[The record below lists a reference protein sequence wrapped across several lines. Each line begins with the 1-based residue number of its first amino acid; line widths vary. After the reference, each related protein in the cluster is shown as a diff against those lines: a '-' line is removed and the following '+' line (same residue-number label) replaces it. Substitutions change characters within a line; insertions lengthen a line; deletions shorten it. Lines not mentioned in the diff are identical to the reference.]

1 MPDALLP
8 PEIAR
13 RAEELGVKKAALDAP
28 STVLLAV
35 LAGAFIALGAAFATV
50 AWAGTAGEAPW
61 GWARVV
67 GGACF
72 SLGLMLVVVGGAELF
87 TGNNLLVMAWAS
99 GRVPTARLLRNW
111 GLVFCGN
118 ALGAVGT
125 AALVALG
132 RSWTFGQGAAGRV
145 ALDLAAAKLALDP
158 LQAVVL
164 GVLCNTLVCL
174 AVWMSYS
181 ARSTADRLLAVF
193 LPVTAFVA
201 CGFEHS
207 IANLYFVPLAILIRD
222 SAPEA
227 FWAAIGRTPAD
238 YAALGWVP
246 FLVKNLLPV
255 TLGNVLGGG
264 GLVAAVYWVV
274 YLRPKPA

>member
-1 MPDALLP
+1 MADALLP
-8 PEIAR
+8 PEMAR
-13 RAEELGVKKAALDAP
+13 RAEEIGVKKAGLDAP

-35 LAGAFIALGAAFATV
+35 LAGSFIALGAAFATV
-50 AWAGTAGEAPW
+50 AWAGTAGEVPW

-72 SLGLMLVVVGGAELF
+72 SVGLMMVVVGGAELF

-99 GRVPTARLLRNW
+99 GKVPTTRLLRNW
-111 GLVFCGN
+111 GLVFLGN
-118 ALGAVGT
+118 AVGAVAT

-145 ALDLAAAKLALDP
+145 ALDIAAAKLALDP
-158 LQAVVL
+158 LPAVVL

-174 AVWMSYS
+174 AVWMSFS

-193 LPVTAFVA
+193 LPITAFVA

-207 IANLYFVPLAILIRD
+207 IANLYFVPLGIFIREL
-222 SAPEA
+222 APET

-238 YAALGWVP
+238 YAGLGWIP
-246 FLVKNLLPV
+246 FLWKNLLPV
-255 TLGNVLGGG
+255 TVGNVIGGG
-264 GLVAAVYWVV
+264 GLVAAVYWVI
-274 YLRPKPA
+274 YLRPRPS